1 MADNTEETENTPV
14 NWQDVINETEG
25 VSKYRIGNQEVTRNL
40 SFLQEERNRQ
50 LMEQEDYEERI
61 PRAYVARFDRR

>member
-1 MADNTEETENTPV
+1 MEDNTEETEDTTV

>member
-1 MADNTEETENTPV
+1 MADNTEEKEDTAV

>member
-1 MADNTEETENTPV
+1 MADNTEETEDTTV

-50 LMEQEDYEERI
+50 LREQEDYEERI
-61 PRAYVARFDRR
+61 PGAYVARFDRR

>member
-1 MADNTEETENTPV
+1 MADNTEETEDTAV

>member
-1 MADNTEETENTPV
+1 MADNTEEKEDTTV

>member
-1 MADNTEETENTPV
+1 MADNTEEKEDTTV

-61 PRAYVARFDRR
+61 PRAYIARFDRR

>member
-1 MADNTEETENTPV
+1 MADNTEETEDTTV